1 MLTLFGSPGQLA
13 KLMLATWVSL
23 HYNIHVYKKFGNQL
37 PQVAKINA
45 DEYFLCI
52 GYIDIRQYFSNND
65 VQYLKSITKPSTE

>member
-23 HYNIHVYKKFGNQL
+23 PYNIHVHVYKKFGNQL
-37 PQVAKINA
+37 PQVAETNA

-52 GYIDIRQYFSNND
+52 LISDNSQFLFN
-65 VQYLKSITKPSTE
+65 